1 MRKTVVVVLMM
12 FLYTIAFAQMEK
24 NIGSEFLQNLNVE
37 EHILKNGLKI
47 LTLEDHS
54 APIVSFQMWV
64 HTGSRNERPGITG
77 ISHLFEH
84 MMFKGSRK
92 YGPEEHANI
101 VQKNGGW
108 CNAFTAEDVT
118 VFFENIVPDKLELV
132 ISLEAERLANLAL
145 TDETLSSER
154 EVVKEERRYRVDDDN
169 FGSLHE
175 QLLAT
180 AYNAHSYGWHVVGW
194 MSDID
199 AITLEN
205 CREYHRVHYAPNN
218 ITLAIVGDFDT
229 KKALKMVKK
238 YYGKIPAQEP
248 PPPVSTVEPPQKG
261 ERSAYVKRM
270 ARLPMLIAGY
280 HIPEMIHDDIPPLH
294 VMQII
299 LSDGRSS
306 RLYKRL
312 VYEEQVALYA
322 GGFVYELED
331 PGLFYVYCGMNI
343 GHEIDE
349 GKGMLFEEIERFAK
363 EEVSDE
369 ELQKAMNQLEAG
381 FIFGLQTNMRKGLNL
396 ADYAV
401 RAGDYKKIIEA
412 YEKMQM
418 VTKEDIMRVA
428 AEYLV
433 EDNRTVIILVP
444 EEI

>member
-1 MRKTVVVVLMM
+1 MRKASAVILMM
-12 FLYTIAFAQMEK
+12 FLSTIVFAQMEK
-24 NIGSEFLQNLNVE
+24 DIGSEFLENLNVE
-37 EHILKNGLKI
+37 EHSLDNGLKI

-64 HTGSRNERPGITG
+64 HTGSRNERQGITG

-84 MMFKGSRK
+84 MMFKGSKK
-92 YGPEEHANI
+92 YGPEEHATI
-101 VQKNGGW
+101 IKKNGGW
-108 CNAFTAEDVT
+108 CNAFTAQDVT

-145 TDETLSSER
+145 TQETLSSER
-154 EVVKEERRYRVDDDN
+154 EVVKEERRYRIDDDN

-180 AYNAHSYGWHVVGW
+180 AYNAHSYGWHIVGW

-199 AITLEN
+199 AITLED
-205 CREYHRVHYAPNN
+205 CREYHRIHYAPNN

-261 ERSAYVKRM
+261 ERIAYVKRM
-270 ARLPMLIAGY
+270 AQLPMLFAGY
-280 HIPEMIHDDIPPLH
+280 HIPEMIHEDIPPLQ
-294 VMQII
+294 VMQKI

-322 GGFVYELED
+322 GGFVDELED
-331 PGLFYVYCGMNI
+331 PGLFNVYCAMNA

-349 GKGMLFEEIERFAK
+349 GKRLLFEEIERFAK
-363 EEVSDE
+363 EEVSDK
-369 ELQKAMNQLEAG
+369 ELQKAMNQLEAD
-381 FIFGLQTNMRKGLNL
+381 FVFGLQTNMRKGLSI

-401 RAGDYKKIIEA
+401 RAGDYKKIVEA
-412 YEKMQM
+412 YKKLQS

-428 AEYLV
+428 EEYLV

>member
-1 MRKTVVVVLMM
+1 MRKASAVVLMM
-12 FLYTIAFAQMEK
+12 FLSTIVFAQME
-24 NIGSEFLQNLNVE
+24 NDIGSEFLQNLNVE
-37 EHILKNGLKI
+37 EHSLDNGLKI

-64 HTGSRNERPGITG
+64 HTGSRNERQGITG

-84 MMFKGSRK
+84 MMFKGSKK
-92 YGPEEHANI
+92 YGPEEHATI
-101 VQKNGGW
+101 IKKNGGW

-118 VFFENIVPDKLELV
+118 VFFENIVPDKLELA

-145 TDETLSSER
+145 TQETLSSER
-154 EVVKEERRYRVDDDN
+154 EVVKEERRYRIDDDN

-180 AYNAHSYGWHVVGW
+180 AYNAHSYGWHIVGW

-199 AITLEN
+199 AITLVD
-205 CREYHRVHYAPNN
+205 CREYHRIHYAPNN

-248 PPPVSTVEPPQKG
+248 PPLVSTVEPPQKG
-261 ERSAYVKRM
+261 ERIAYVKRL

-280 HIPEMIHDDIPPLH
+280 HIPEMIHDDIPPLR
-294 VMQII
+294 VMQKI

-312 VYEEQVALYA
+312 VYDEQVALYA

-331 PGLFYVYCGMNI
+331 PGLFYVYCAMNA

-349 GKGMLFEEIERFAK
+349 GKGMLYEEIERFAK
-363 EEVSDE
+363 EEVSDI
-369 ELQKAMNQLEAG
+369 ELQKAMNQLEAD
-381 FIFGLQTNMRKGLNL
+381 FIFGLQTNMRKGLNI

-401 RAGDYKKIIEA
+401 RGGDYRKIVEA
-412 YEKMQM
+412 YEKLQS